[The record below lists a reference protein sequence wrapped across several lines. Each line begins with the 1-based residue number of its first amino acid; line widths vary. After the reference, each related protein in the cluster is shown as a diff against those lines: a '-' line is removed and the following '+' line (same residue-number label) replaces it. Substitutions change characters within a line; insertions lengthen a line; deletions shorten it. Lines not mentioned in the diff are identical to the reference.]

1 MENYI
6 IEGIVTRARALA
18 SILRY
23 YLETFGVLQF
33 IDNKVPLDP
42 RRNGLIRGK
51 AFVTAITG
59 ILFKDFRLYK
69 LCNLANETT
78 MLDKTP
84 PGLDPEEYFAHR
96 PRDAVILSL

>member
-1 MENYI
+1 MGNHI
-6 IEGIVTRARALA
+6 IEGVVTLARALA

-23 YLETFGVLQF
+23 YLETCGVLQF
-33 IDNKVPLDP
+33 IDNKDPLAP

-51 AFVTAITG
+51 AFVAAITG
-59 ILFKDFRLYK
+59 ILFKDLRLYR
-69 LCNLANETT
+69 LCNLTNETT